1 MITVKNKTPLK
12 AIDDITCYKVAF
24 VKNNRLFSLESLEE
38 LHEHTKSSNIEVK
51 YEKFFDE
58 YVVISPKTQT
68 HLLLE
73 NAIKEAMFDALVFE
87 CTIPRDTNYYY
98 NDYKLISEELIINY
112 SRCYTIR
119 KCKFESGK
127 LV

>member
-1 MITVKNKTPLK
+1 MITVKNKTALK

-38 LHEHTKSSNIEVK
+38 LNEHTKSNNIEIK
-51 YEKFFDE
+51 HEKFFNE
-58 YVVISPKTQT
+58 YIITSPKTQT

-73 NAIKEAMFDALVFE
+73 NAIKEAMLDALVFE
-87 CTIPRDTNYYY
+87 CTIPRGTNYYY

-112 SRCYTIR
+112 SKCYTIR